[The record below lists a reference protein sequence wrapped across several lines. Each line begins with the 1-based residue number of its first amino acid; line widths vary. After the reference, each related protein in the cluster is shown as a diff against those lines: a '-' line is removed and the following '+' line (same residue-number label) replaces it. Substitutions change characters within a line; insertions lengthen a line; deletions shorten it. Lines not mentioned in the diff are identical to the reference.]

1 MMAVRRLQ
9 FELQKCSTPTQLES
23 KPKCIL
29 CEHPKQKQQHFKDH
43 DDLSFTR
50 EPRWPDDRRKMS
62 RSMLHI

>member
-29 CEHPKQKQQHFKDH
+29 CEHPKQKNNNISKITMIAPSH
-43 DDLSFTR
+43 
-50 EPRWPDDRRKMS
+50 ENPDGQMIEGK
-62 RSMLHI
+62 

>member
-1 MMAVRRLQ
+1 MAVKRLLNLNFRNAQ
-9 FELQKCSTPTQLES
+9 LQLKLRANQNASFANIQN
-23 KPKCIL
+23 KK
-29 CEHPKQKQQHFKDH
+29 QHFKDY